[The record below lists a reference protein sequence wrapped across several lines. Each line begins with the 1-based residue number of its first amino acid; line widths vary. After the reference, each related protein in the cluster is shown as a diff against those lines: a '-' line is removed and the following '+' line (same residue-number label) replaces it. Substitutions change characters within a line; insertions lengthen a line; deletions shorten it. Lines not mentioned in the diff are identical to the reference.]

1 MRQRDGYLK
10 PDSMKEDAFA
20 IVLVGDKCQV
30 RRARVLDPLVESTS
44 GADASTS
51 CAQVAGCVSTK
62 KVSTLW
68 ASARAASTPC
78 ASSSPT
84 PSFLLAALTQLFLL
98 LRSLVSRAGAK
109 KIEGLHKKTLSCTPY
124 ALFAGTSPAARLA
137 VPLLADAVRSLCRQI
152 ECVFL
157 SPVVRCPLSRT

>member
-68 ASARAASTPC
+68 AFR
-78 ASSSPT
+78 
-84 PSFLLAALTQLFLL
+84 
-98 LRSLVSRAGAK
+98 
-109 KIEGLHKKTLSCTPY
+109 
-124 ALFAGTSPAARLA
+124 ARLCKSCIDTLCVIFA
-137 VPLLADAVRSLCRQI
+137 DTLLPPCGADPALPPAPQPCLARRRQEDRGLAQEDAELHAVR
-152 ECVFL
+152 
-157 SPVVRCPLSRT
+157 PLRGYVPRRSSRRATPR